1 MPHPIVSGPSRY
13 TLNVVQAGCI
23 CPKNVIETQELEY
36 GILEVYFRGWI
47 AGSPVLYGTDIRE
60 FWGSRMDTWSPKMD
74 IWRCFR
80 LFKEQIDV

>member
-1 MPHPIVSGPSRY
+1 MPHPIISGPSRY

-23 CPKNVIETQELEY
+23 CPKSVIETRELEY

-47 AGSPVLYGTDIRE
+47 AGSPVCTGRI
-60 FWGSRMDTWSPKMD
+60 FGSFGSRMDTWSPKMD